1 MFLYLRT
8 VIGFSLDEVAT
19 FIAVLG
25 ILSVIAQTLVLA
37 CLKRTV
43 GLKNCVLIGLIFE
56 MLQLS
61 WYGLGSQVWMM
72 WAAGSLASI
81 SMITYPAVSAYVS
94 CSADADQQGVVQGI
108 VTGIRGLC
116 NGIGPA
122 LFGLVFYV
130 FHVHL
135 DEDATATTLPQST
148 HNHTGTMM
156 KDPFDKTIVTG
167 APFLFGAGSV
177 ILALLLAFF
186 IPENVGHSYTCNP
199 RSPSRRA
206 ERPVSLSESSNVEDS
221 QGVVYN
227 SNQDSVP
234 LLDDTEA

>member
-1 MFLYLRT
+1 
-8 VIGFSLDEVAT
+8 
-19 FIAVLG
+19 
-25 ILSVIAQTLVLA
+25 
-37 CLKRTV
+37 
-43 GLKNCVLIGLIFE
+43 
-56 MLQLS
+56 
-61 WYGLGSQVWMM
+61 MM

-135 DEDATATTLPQST
+135 DEDPTATPLPQAAS
-148 HNHTGTMM
+148 HNHTRTM

-186 IPENVGHSYTCNP
+186 IPENVGHSYTCTP
-199 RSPSRRA
+199 RSPTRRT
-206 ERPVSLSESSNVEDS
+206 ERVCSLSESSTAEDA
-221 QGVVYN
+221 QAVVYN

-234 LLDDTEA
+234 LLVDTEA